1 MSPSRTGRLL
11 GALTVLVLVLSGC
24 SSSADP
30 APGKREEAAR
40 LPDVTFTSLTG
51 GKPVDLS
58 TLRGPMVIN
67 LWASWC
73 GPCKK
78 ELPKYQAFA
87 EKYAGKVDV
96 VGIDF
101 QETRVK
107 AARKLARDKGVDYP
121 LYADPDG
128 QMRARFMPKVI
139 LLAKDGTIA
148 HEMYVEI
155 KSVPQLEKLVRT
167 HLGVTG

>member
-1 MSPSRTGRLL
+1 M
-11 GALTVLVLVLSGC
+11 GALGEQEVG
-24 SSSADP
+24 
-30 APGKREEAAR
+30 
-40 LPDVTFTSLTG
+40 TG
-51 GKPVDLS
+51 GPLAEEHQHG
-58 TLRGPMVIN
+58 TLAGVRALGRDEQADVAGLDRVRP
-67 LWASWC
+67 LADRLQPL
-73 GPCKK
+73 GQR
-78 ELPKYQAFA
+78 QAFA